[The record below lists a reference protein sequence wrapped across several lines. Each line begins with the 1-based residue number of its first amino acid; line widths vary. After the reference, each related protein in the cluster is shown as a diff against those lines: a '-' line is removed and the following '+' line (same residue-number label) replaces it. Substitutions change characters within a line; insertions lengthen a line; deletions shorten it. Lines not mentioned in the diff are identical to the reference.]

1 MFLQIIL
8 AKQYIELDIGSAKNL
23 PKLNVRHELSTWE
36 FFILKINL
44 KIVHLIIKSPLHV
57 QNSKFDQS
65 HV

>member
-1 MFLQIIL
+1 
-8 AKQYIELDIGSAKNL
+8 
-23 PKLNVRHELSTWE
+23 
-36 FFILKINL
+36 L